1 MILAEPL
8 RVTACVGAVLDQLG
22 VPWLVGG
29 SLASSIHGI
38 PRATQ
43 DVDLV
48 ADLRLPHLRPFVD
61 ATEQDFYCSDD
72 AARDAIRRRTS
83 FNVIHYETAMKVDI
97 FVLKGDPLS
106 RAEMARRVLQ
116 SVGDTDQIQLPIASP
131 EDIILQKLD
140 WFRRGDRVSD
150 RQWRDVL
157 GVLRISGAKLDRAY
171 LSEQAAANDLL
182 ELLNEA
188 VAATKTP

>member
-8 RVTACVGAVLDQLG
+8 RVAALVGEVFDRMA

-48 ADLRLPHLRPFVD
+48 ADLRLSHLVPFV
-61 ATEQDFYCSDD
+61 AAMEQDFYCSED
-72 AARDAIRRRTS
+72 AVRDAIRRRAS
-83 FNVIHYETAMKVDI
+83 FNVIHYDTAMKVDV
-97 FVLKGDPLS
+97 FTLKGDPLA
-106 RAEMARRVLQ
+106 RAEMDRRRLHDL
-116 SVGDTDQIQLPIASP
+116 GDASGLRLPLASP

-140 WFRRGDRVSD
+140 WYRKGDRVAD

-157 GVLRISGAKLDRAY
+157 GVLKVSGATLNRAY
-171 LSEQAAANDLL
+171 LMEAAERNGLTDLVQ
-182 ELLNEA
+182 EALN
-188 VAATKTP
+188 AAG

>member
-8 RVTACVGAVLDQLG
+8 KVTAVVGAILDGLG

-48 ADLRLPHLRPFVD
+48 ADLRLPHLVPFV
-61 ATEQDFYCSDD
+61 AAMEQDFYC
-72 AARDAIRRRTS
+72 AEEAVRDAMRRRTS
-83 FNVIHYETAMKVDI
+83 FNVIHYATVMKVDI
-97 FVLKGDPLS
+97 FLLRGDPLS
-106 RAEMARRVLQ
+106 RAEMDRRVFQ
-116 SVGDTDQIQLPIASP
+116 IVGETDSIRLPVASP

-140 WFRRGDRVSD
+140 WYQKGDRVSD

-157 GVLRISGAKLDRAY
+157 GVLKVGASTLDRTY
-171 LSEQAAANDLL
+171 LAAQAAAC
-182 ELLNEA
+182 ELSVLWNEA
-188 VAATKTP
+188 FEAVKVR

>member
-8 RVTACVGAVLDQLG
+8 RVTAVVGAVLDRLE

-43 DVDLV
+43 DADLV
-48 ADLRLPHLRPFVD
+48 ADLRLPHLAPFV
-61 ATEQDFYCSDD
+61 AAMEQDFYCSDD
-72 AARDAIRRRTS
+72 AVRDAIRLRAS
-83 FNVIHYETAMKVDI
+83 FNVIHYATAMKVDI
-97 FVLKGDPLS
+97 FMLKGDSLS
-106 RAEMARRVLQ
+106 RAEMERRIFQL
-116 SVGDTDQIQLPIASP
+116 VGESDGVRLPVASP

-140 WFRRGDRVSD
+140 WYRRGDRVSD

-157 GVLRISGAKLDRAY
+157 GVLKVGAATIDHDY
-171 LSEQAAANDLL
+171 LAAQGAAWGLS

-188 VAATKTP
+188 FEAVKAR

>member
-8 RVTACVGAVLDQLG
+8 RVTSVVGGILDQLG

-48 ADLRLPHLRPFVD
+48 ADLRLPQLAPFVS
-61 ATEQDFYCSDD
+61 AMETAFYCAED
-72 AARDAIRRRTS
+72 AVRDAVRRRAS
-83 FNVIHYETAMKVDI
+83 FNVIHYATAMKVDI
-97 FVLKGDPLS
+97 FMLKGDALS
-106 RAEMARRVLQ
+106 RAEMDRRVFQ
-116 SVGDTDQIQLPIASP
+116 VVGDADGARLPVASP

-140 WFRRGDRVSD
+140 WYRKGDRVSD

-157 GVLRISGAKLDRAY
+157 GVLKVGGQALDTSY
-171 LSEQAAANDLL
+171 LAEQARSA
-182 ELLNEA
+182 
-188 VAATKTP
+188 

>member
-8 RVTACVGAVLDQLG
+8 RVTAVVGAVLDGLE

-48 ADLRLPHLRPFVD
+48 ADLRLPHLAPFV
-61 ATEQDFYCSDD
+61 AAMEQDFYCSDD
-72 AARDAIRRRTS
+72 AVRDAMRRRAS
-83 FNVIHYETAMKVDI
+83 FNVIHLATAMKVDI
-97 FVLKGDPLS
+97 FMLRGDPLS
-106 RAEMARRVLQ
+106 RAEMDRRVFQ
-116 SVGDTDQIQLPIASP
+116 VVGDTDGVQLPVASP

-140 WFRRGDRVSD
+140 WYRKGDHVSD

-157 GVLRISGAKLDRAY
+157 GVLKVGAVTLDHAY
-171 LSEQAAANDLL
+171 LAAQAVACDLNT
-182 ELLNEA
+182 LLNEA
-188 VAATKTP
+188 IEAAKPR

>member
-8 RVTACVGAVLDQLG
+8 RVTAIVGAILDQLG

-48 ADLRLPHLRPFVD
+48 ADLRLPHLKPFV
-61 ATEQDFYCSDD
+61 AAMEQEFYCSDD
-72 AARDAIRRRTS
+72 AVRDAMRRRAS
-83 FNVIHYETAMKVDI
+83 FNVIHYATAMKVDI
-97 FVLKGDPLS
+97 FMLKGDPLS
-106 RAEMARRVLQ
+106 QAEMGRRVLQ
-116 SVGDTDQIQLPIASP
+116 IVGDTDSTQLPIASP

-140 WFRRGDRVSD
+140 WFRKGDRISD

-157 GVLRISGAKLDRAY
+157 GVLKVGAATLDHAY
-171 LSEQAAANDLL
+171 LAAQAAACDLG

-188 VAATKTP
+188 FEAAKAR

>member
-8 RVTACVGAVLDQLG
+8 RVTAIVGAILDQLR

-48 ADLRLPHLRPFVD
+48 ADLRPPHLLPFV
-61 ATEQDFYCSDD
+61 AAMEEEFYCSGE
-72 AARDAIRRRTS
+72 AARDAMRRRAS
-83 FNVIHYETAMKVDI
+83 FNVIHYATAMKVDI
-97 FVLKGDPLS
+97 FMPRGDPLS
-106 RAEMARRVLQ
+106 RLEMDRRVFQVIGL
-116 SVGDTDQIQLPIASP
+116 TDELRLPFASP

-140 WFRRGDRVSD
+140 WYRKGDRVSD

-157 GVLRISGAKLDRAY
+157 GVLKVGATSIDHVYLAERAEDCDLSAL
-171 LSEQAAANDLL
+171 LSEACEAAKAR
-182 ELLNEA
+182 
-188 VAATKTP
+188 

>member
-8 RVTACVGAVLDQLG
+8 RVAALVGVVLDRLG

-48 ADLRLPHLRPFVD
+48 ADLRLPHLGPFV
-61 ATEQDFYCSDD
+61 AAMEQDFYCSED
-72 AARDAIRRRTS
+72 AVRDAIRRRAS
-83 FNVIHYETAMKVDI
+83 FNVIHYDTAMKVDV
-97 FVLKGDPLS
+97 FTLKGDPLA
-106 RAEMARRVLQ
+106 RAEMDRRRLHDL
-116 SVGDTDQIQLPIASP
+116 GDASGLRLPLASP

-140 WFRRGDRVSD
+140 WYRRGDRVAD

-157 GVLRISGAKLDRAY
+157 GVLKVGGATLDRPY
-171 LSEQAAANDLL
+171 LMEAAERNGLIDLL
-182 ELLNEA
+182 QEALN
-188 VAATKTP
+188 AAG

>member
-8 RVTACVGAVLDQLG
+8 RVAALVGEVFDRMA

-48 ADLRLPHLRPFVD
+48 ADLRLSHLAPFV
-61 ATEQDFYCSDD
+61 AAMEQDFYCSED
-72 AARDAIRRRTS
+72 AVRDAIRRRAS
-83 FNVIHYETAMKVDI
+83 FNVIHYDTAMKVDV
-97 FVLKGDPLS
+97 FTLKGDPLA
-106 RAEMARRVLQ
+106 RAEMDRRRLHDL
-116 SVGDTDQIQLPIASP
+116 GDASGLRLPLASP

-140 WFRRGDRVSD
+140 WYRKGDRVAD

-157 GVLRISGAKLDRAY
+157 GVLKVSGATLDRAY
-171 LSEQAAANDLL
+171 LMEAAERNGLTDLVQ
-182 ELLNEA
+182 EALN
-188 VAATKTP
+188 AAG

>member
-8 RVTACVGAVLDQLG
+8 RVTAVVGAVLDRLE
-22 VPWLVGG
+22 VPWLDGG

-48 ADLRLPHLRPFVD
+48 ADLRLPHLVPFV
-61 ATEQDFYCSDD
+61 AAMEQDFYCSDD
-72 AARDAIRRRTS
+72 AVRDAMRRRAS
-83 FNVIHYETAMKVDI
+83 FNVIHYATAMKVDI
-97 FVLKGDPLS
+97 FMLKGDPLS
-106 RAEMARRVLQ
+106 RAEMDRRVFQL
-116 SVGDTDQIQLPIASP
+116 VGESDGVRLPIASP

-140 WFRRGDRVSD
+140 WYRRGDRVSD

-157 GVLRISGAKLDRAY
+157 GVLKVGAVTLDHAY
-171 LSEQAAANDLL
+171 LAAQAEACDLNT
-182 ELLNEA
+182 LLNEA
-188 VAATKTP
+188 IEAAKAR